1 MINKKAVVK
10 AKADIQ
16 KIKGIVSEMQMNVT
30 NHGITIDTKLVTE
43 EQLKIGL
50 ELQENE
56 LKHGVNIKFGQL
68 EERIK
73 VKIKKRLKIIDYKE
87 YLKGKVG
94 VDEFYK
100 HI

>member
-43 EQLKIGL
+43 EQLKISL
-50 ELQENE
+50 
-56 LKHGVNIKFGQL
+56 
-68 EERIK
+68 
-73 VKIKKRLKIIDYKE
+73 
-87 YLKGKVG
+87 
-94 VDEFYK
+94 
-100 HI
+100 